1 LILPCLIIC
10 YNFETPFNIV
20 TVLMILQNS
29 FSTDGERHYKSNK
42 ENNYGVNSR
51 ITIELLLR
59 RTIVRSYRYAA
70 MGLILYYF

>member
-1 LILPCLIIC
+1 
-10 YNFETPFNIV
+10 
-20 TVLMILQNS
+20 MILQNS

-59 RTIVRSYRYAA
+59 RTLVRSYRYAA